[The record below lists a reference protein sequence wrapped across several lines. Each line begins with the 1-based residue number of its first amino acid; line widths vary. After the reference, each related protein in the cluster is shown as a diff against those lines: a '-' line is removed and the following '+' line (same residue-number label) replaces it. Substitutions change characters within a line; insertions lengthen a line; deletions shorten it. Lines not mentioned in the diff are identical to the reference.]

1 MSKELRDIL
10 KNNSRDI
17 VEFTLIYNRNKVKLY
32 NYVLRMVSDRM
43 LAEDIVQTV
52 FLKLFEN
59 LNRIRNKNSM
69 VYWIF
74 TTARN
79 EIYTYYRGKK
89 VKVDRFN
96 VLDSEEIEIAGDEN
110 LTEAIESNELKEV
123 IFSELDN
130 LPVEQKE
137 VFVLKEYGGFSYK
150 EIGAM
155 MNTNENLVKSRLHK
169 TRQKLITRLS
179 KILEKE
185 NYI

>member
-17 VEFTLIYNRNKVKLY
+17 VEFTLIYNRNKVRLY

-110 LTEAIESNELKEV
+110 LTETIESNELKEV

>member
-17 VEFTLIYNRNKVKLY
+17 VEFTLVYNRNKVKLF

-43 LAEDIVQTV
+43 LAEDIAQST
-52 FLKLFEN
+52 FIKLFEN
-59 LNRIRNKNSM
+59 MGRIRNKNSM

-89 VKVDRFN
+89 VKVDQFN
-96 VLDSEEIEIAGDEN
+96 VQDSEEIDLAGNEN
-110 LTEAIESNELKEV
+110 LEEIIETNELKDVV
-123 IFSELDN
+123 ISELDK

-169 TRQKLITRLS
+169 TRQKLIARLS